1 MFRQPLHNRRRR
13 EVDRHVAHDEAG
25 HADARGGSSQRDRA
39 IVARLDQ
46 RITVRVHIQHSTP
59 QRVQHDFE
67 AGRSGRG
74 ERHDRE
80 PGACKP
86 LGEPGFERA
95 AQDRHRTLPPAARE
109 LDGHGRPRGPGRRD
123 RSFAGGGKGQRV
135 AEVMGAGI
143 NGAGN
148 YFGRSIGRHGWMA
161 ARAGGR
167 LGLGVAAA
175 VTRWPSLLALT
186 QWLRPLGT
194 LFLNLLSMVVIPLV
208 ATALFAGV
216 AGLGDL
222 RRVGRLG
229 IRTLAFFWGTTLAA
243 ILIGLGVAAL
253 LLPFTHITPDQQA
266 ALRQAAAADSGAV
279 RHAAEQITTGAR
291 FIVELIPSNPVRAA
305 VDGNLLPLIVFV
317 TIFGVAAAALPDEKR
332 HTLTDLADVAT
343 HALIRIV
350 RWVLLLAPLGIFAI
364 VAGAVAQFGVQLV
377 EIMAVFIVTV
387 IVGLAVLI
395 AAVYL
400 PAVALVARIHP
411 SPYLRAIRASLVM
424 AFSTTSSLA
433 TLPVML
439 EAAES
444 DLRISRTVA
453 SFVLPLGASIGR
465 TGSALFQTVAVLF
478 MARLYG
484 VPLGLGG
491 TVQAGVAVFLA
502 SLTVASVPSASI
514 VSLVPAF
521 TATGLPLTGLQLLL
535 GLDRIPDMFRT
546 MTNVFGTLSAATVVD
561 AVEEEAP

>member
-1 MFRQPLHNRRRR
+1 MAP
-13 EVDRHVAHDEAG
+13 VM
-25 HADARGGSSQRDRA
+25 
-39 IVARLDQ
+39 IVPGNN
-46 RITVRVHIQHSTP
+46 TV
-59 QRVQHDFE
+59 
-67 AGRSGRG
+67 
-74 ERHDRE
+74 
-80 PGACKP
+80 
-86 LGEPGFERA
+86 
-95 AQDRHRTLPPAARE
+95 
-109 LDGHGRPRGPGRRD
+109 
-123 RSFAGGGKGQRV
+123 
-135 AEVMGAGI
+135 
-143 NGAGN
+143 
-148 YFGRSIGRHGWMA
+148 RSIGSHVWMA
-161 ARAGGR
+161 LGLGAG

-175 VTRWPSLLALT
+175 MTRWPSLLALT

-229 IRTLAFFWGTTLAA
+229 IRTLAFFWGSTLAA

-253 LLPFTHITPDQQA
+253 LLPFTHITPDQQV

-291 FIVELIPSNPVRAA
+291 LIVELIPSNPVRAA

-332 HTLTDLADVAT
+332 HALTDLAEVAT
-343 HALIRIV
+343 QALIRIV

-364 VAGAVAQFGVQLV
+364 VASGVALFGVRLIEV
-377 EIMAVFIVTV
+377 MAVFIATV
-387 IVGLAVLI
+387 IAGLAVLI
-395 AAVYL
+395 AGVYL
-400 PAVALVARIHP
+400 PIVALVARLGARR
-411 SPYLRAIRASLVM
+411 YLRAVRASLLM

-439 EAAES
+439 EAAET
-444 DLRISRTVA
+444 DLRIPRPVA

-465 TGSALFQTVAVLF
+465 TGSALFQAVAVLF
-478 MARLYG
+478 VARLYG

-546 MTNVFGTLSAATVVD
+546 MTNVFGTLTAATVVA
-561 AVEEEAP
+561 AVEEEAR

>member
-1 MFRQPLHNRRRR
+1 MMAPVLLVPGNN
-13 EVDRHVAHDEAG
+13 
-25 HADARGGSSQRDRA
+25 
-39 IVARLDQ
+39 
-46 RITVRVHIQHSTP
+46 TVRPI
-59 QRVQHDFE
+59 
-67 AGRSGRG
+67 
-74 ERHDRE
+74 
-80 PGACKP
+80 
-86 LGEPGFERA
+86 
-95 AQDRHRTLPPAARE
+95 
-109 LDGHGRPRGPGRRD
+109 
-123 RSFAGGGKGQRV
+123 
-135 AEVMGAGI
+135 GI
-143 NGAGN
+143 
-148 YFGRSIGRHGWMA
+148 HVWMA
-161 ARAGGR
+161 VGLVAG
-167 LGLGVAAA
+167 LGLGFAA
-175 VTRWPSLLALT
+175 VLMHSPLLLAVT

-194 LFLNLLSMVVIPLV
+194 LFSNLLSMVVIPLV
-208 ATALFAGV
+208 ATALFAGI

-229 IRTLAFFWGTTLAA
+229 VRTLGFFWGTTLAA
-243 ILIGLGVAAL
+243 IVVGFVVAAL
-253 LLPFTHITPDQQA
+253 FLPLAPITPDQQA
-266 ALRQAAAADSGAV
+266 ALRQVAAADSAGV
-279 RHAAEQITTGAR
+279 GRAAEQITTGAR
-291 FIVELIPSNPVRAA
+291 FIVELLPSNPVRAA
-305 VDGNLLPLIVFV
+305 VDGNLLPLIVFI
-317 TIFGVAAAALPDEKR
+317 TIFAAAAAALPDEKR
-332 HTLTDLADVAT
+332 HALTDLADVAT
-343 HALIRIV
+343 QALIRIV

-377 EIMAVFIVTV
+377 AIMAVFIVTV

-400 PAVALVARIHP
+400 PVVALVARIGP
-411 SPYLRAIRASLVM
+411 STYLRAIRASLVM

-535 GLDRIPDMFRT
+535 GLDPIPGMFRT
-546 MTNVFGTLSAATVVD
+546 MTHVFGTLSAATVVA
-561 AVEEEAP
+561 AVEEEASE